1 VSLRRRR
8 LWHAERVADESRH
21 GATTLRPP
29 DRSGREYD
37 LSSTRWTFEES
48 DDDERRERT
57 LGDSIRGFV
66 DRYGW
71 RAYALPVLAVVTVAA
86 LMTTSRPTHTAA
98 APTKRGHPAGGSHA
112 PIAGGVPPTV
122 SGSAPLKTDQAGI
135 NAENQTLAS
144 DALPGG
150 PAYTQKGDGTYRMLA
165 GHGPVVGSG
174 TVHHYTVDVEN
185 GVAGVD
191 LTAFSHLVDTA
202 LDDSHSWAGNHS
214 GVALQ
219 RVDSSYTGAVDFHV
233 TLTSALTVR
242 ALCGFEQQI
251 ETSCWAPDH
260 DSRVVLN
267 VARWVR
273 GTPAYIA
280 DLPAYHLY
288 MINHETGHAL
298 GHRHSHACL
307 ADGAAPVMM
316 QQTIG
321 LKSVTGQLCEANPWP
336 YPPGAKD
343 APGAES
349 ADTPQNSPLVPG

>member
-1 VSLRRRR
+1 VNVRRHR
-8 LWHAERVADESRH
+8 LWHAERVADESRR
-21 GATTLRPP
+21 GAATLRPP

-37 LSSTRWTFEES
+37 LSSTRWTFEEC
-48 DDDERRERT
+48 DDDQRRERT
-57 LGDSIRGFV
+57 LGDSVRGFV

-71 RAYALPVLAVVTVAA
+71 RAYALPVLAIVTVAA
-86 LMTTSRPTHTAA
+86 LMTTAKPTHTAA
-98 APTKRGHPAGGSHA
+98 APTKRGHPAGGTHA
-112 PIAGGVPPTV
+112 PSAGGAPPTV
-122 SGSAPLKTDQAGI
+122 SGSAPLKTDQAGV
-135 NAENQTLAS
+135 NAENQALAS

-150 PAYTQKGDGTYRMLA
+150 PAYTQKGDGTYRVLA

-174 TVHHYTVDVEN
+174 TVHRYTVDVED

-191 LTAFSHLVDTA
+191 LKAFSRLVDTA
-202 LDDSHSWAGNHS
+202 LDDPHSWTANHS

-251 ETSCWAPDH
+251 ETSCWSPDH

-273 GTPAYIA
+273 GTAAYIA
-280 DLPAYHLY
+280 DLPAYHIY

-349 ADTPQNSPLVPG
+349 ADTPQNSPLVPS

>member
-1 VSLRRRR
+1 VNLRRRR
-8 LWHAERVADESRH
+8 LWHAERVADQPRH
-21 GATTLRPP
+21 GAATLRPP

-48 DDDERRERT
+48 DDERRQRT
-57 LGDSIRGFV
+57 LGDAVRGFV

-71 RAYALPVLAVVTVAA
+71 RAYALPVLAIVTVAA
-86 LMTTSRPTHTAA
+86 LMTTAQPTHKTAA
-98 APTKRGHPAGGSHA
+98 PPRHGRAAGGSHA
-112 PIAGGVPPTV
+112 PSTGGAPPTAAG
-122 SGSAPLKTDQAGI
+122 SGALKTDHAGV
-135 NAENQTLAS
+135 NSENQALAS

-150 PAYTQKGDGTYRMLA
+150 PAYTLKGDGTYRVLS
-165 GHGPVVGSG
+165 GHGSVIGSG

-185 GVAGVD
+185 GVAGID
-191 LTAFSHLVDTA
+191 TKAFSHLVDST
-202 LDDSHSWAGNHS
+202 LDDSRSWTGNHR

-233 TLTSALTVR
+233 TLTSAMTVR

-251 ETSCWAPDH
+251 ETSCWSPDH
-260 DSRVVLN
+260 GSRVVLN

-273 GTPAYIA
+273 GTAAYIA
-280 DLPAYHLY
+280 DLAAYHVY

-298 GHRHSHACL
+298 GHMHSHACL

-321 LKSVTGQLCEANPWP
+321 LKSVTGQICEANPWP

-343 APGAES
+343 APGPES
-349 ADTPQNSPLVPG
+349 ADTPQNSPVVPS